1 MTYLLA
7 RTAEFAALIAA
18 RPDTLTVSATAY
30 NVISSGARKEKGMA
44 QAGWQPDQDV
54 TFTMLRTNFVSS
66 ALSHRSEFTY
76 SGDTFQLVS
85 ITDDDKEPTVRFTAK
100 LKK

>member
-1 MTYLLA
+1 MTYLAA

-18 RPDTLTVSATAY
+18 RPDTLTVNGTAY
-30 NVISSGARKEKGMA
+30 NVISSGARKEKAMA
-44 QAGWQPDQDV
+44 NAAWQPDQDS
-54 TFTMLRTNFVSS
+54 TFTMLRADFVTST
-66 ALSHRSEFTY
+66 LSHRSDFTY
-76 SGDTFQLVS
+76 SDDAFQLVS